1 MAPSQHWLSS
11 LLTLLVE
18 TQVQRVPA
26 CLHKGFHG
34 GSGPEQ
40 RCPGHSVLPC
50 PSPLSPSGRE
60 LTWLST

>member
-11 LLTLLVE
+11 LLHLLVK
-18 TQVQRVPA
+18 TQVQRVPR

-40 RCPGHSVLPC
+40 RCPGHSGAALPIASESFW
-50 PSPLSPSGRE
+50 P
-60 LTWLST
+60 